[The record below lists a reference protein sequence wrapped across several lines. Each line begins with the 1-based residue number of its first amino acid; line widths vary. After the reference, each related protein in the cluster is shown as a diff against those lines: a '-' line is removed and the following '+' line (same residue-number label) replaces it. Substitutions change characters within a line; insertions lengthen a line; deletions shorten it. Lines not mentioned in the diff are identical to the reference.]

1 MKTSRTSSDA
11 TVILDSAHTELLK
24 ELDRTFSGWARADN
38 IQEITPPPI
47 YEVTDLQKLD
57 VYENFPH
64 LSLVA
69 TSLYA
74 DRVSTQPTNGA
85 FIAEDMLEARFGL
98 PMAACYGAYL
108 FYENSV
114 LGQDTA
120 VTLANRCFRNEDKYE
135 GLRRLASFTMREI
148 VALGSFEH
156 TQNLLTRFAE
166 RIEKFAREVS
176 LDLTKVAASDPF
188 FAKNGTRAMMQKL
201 SPVKHEFRADE
212 LAISSVNTHRNYFG
226 ERCRIRL
233 ANGEF
238 AFTSCVAFGL
248 ERWVAVLVDSYQ
260 GDPAA
265 ALVPVH
271 NAAAR
276 SGERTGEST
285 FV

>member
-1 MKTSRTSSDA
+1 MKTSRTP
-11 TVILDSAHTELLK
+11 ILDPAHTELIK
-24 ELDRTFSGWARADN
+24 ELDRTFSGWARASN

-47 YEVTDLQKLD
+47 YEVADLQKFD

-69 TSLYA
+69 TALYA
-74 DRVSTQPTNGA
+74 DRARTQPTNGT
-85 FIAEDMLEARFGL
+85 FVAEDMLEAKFGL
-98 PMAACYGAYL
+98 PIAACYGAYL

-114 LGQDTA
+114 LEQNTA
-120 VTLANRCFRNEDKYE
+120 VTLVNRCFRNEDKYE
-135 GLRRLASFTMREI
+135 GLRRLVSFTMREI
-148 VALGSFEH
+148 VALGSREH
-156 TQNLLTRFAE
+156 TQNLLTRFTG
-166 RIEKFAREVS
+166 RIQKFARDVS
-176 LDLTKVAASDPF
+176 LDLTKVAACDPF
-188 FAKNGTRAMMQKL
+188 FAKHGTRAVMQKL
-201 SPVKHEFRADE
+201 SPVKYEFQVDG

-265 ALVPVH
+265 ALVAVR
-271 NAAAR
+271 NAAA
-276 SGERTGEST
+276 RTGEST
-285 FV
+285 FA